1 MKQHVEW
8 SSDLYRLLDSLLGAE
23 SHLFEEAA
31 SEATP
36 PSFRFNCLKHS
47 RSFQDRVLSLENF
60 HYESSPLPGAQQVT
74 RQLRPIG
81 KSLSHFLG
89 HIYIQ
94 DLASMLPPLIL
105 GPRPGDSV
113 LDLCAAPGSKTTQ
126 LAAIM
131 ENKGAIIANDVATRR
146 LKSLVFNLRRT
157 GVTIAAVTKFFGQQV
172 GNLYFECF
180 DRVLIDA
187 PCSALGTIAKSPEV
201 PSWWTPAR
209 SQRLA
214 INQRQLVQ
222 SGLKA
227 LRPGGVLVYSTCT
240 IVPEENER
248 VIDYA
253 LRNFPV
259 VLEKISLP
267 GLQLRPGLT
276 KTSSDSFRRELE
288 NTVRL
293 YPFENPCEGF
303 FIARLRKTDSF
314 GTPRFRRPVSRV
326 HTHCEPNDVD
336 VMNSLNQIV
345 DRFEIPRE
353 AFEKG
358 LVWRDRGLGWSS
370 PELGKL
376 PFFTA
381 PVIAG
386 LPIAHTRGRFT
397 KLTTEGSHLFGSHAR
412 KNVVSLHAT
421 EELEAYVNRGPIS
434 TELSPS
440 RQILVSF
447 EDSVVGHAMVD
458 NGQIFSRI
466 PRIGWRFSLTGKDDG
481 VTTR

>member
-1 MKQHVEW
+1 
-8 SSDLYRLLDSLLGAE
+8 
-23 SHLFEEAA
+23 
-31 SEATP
+31 
-36 PSFRFNCLKHS
+36 
-47 RSFQDRVLSLENF
+47 
-60 HYESSPLPGAQQVT
+60 
-74 RQLRPIG
+74 
-81 KSLSHFLG
+81 
-89 HIYIQ
+89 
-94 DLASMLPPLIL
+94 MLPPLVL
-105 GPRPGDSV
+105 KPRPGDSV

-126 LAAIM
+126 LAALM

-146 LKSLVFNLRRT
+146 LKSLVFNLRRM
-157 GVTIAAVTKFFGQQV
+157 GVTNVAVTKLFGQQV

-187 PCSALGTIAKSPEV
+187 PCSALGTIGKSPEV
-201 PSWWTPAR
+201 PSWWTPAS

-214 INQRQLVQ
+214 ANQRQLIQ

-227 LRPGGVLVYSTCT
+227 LRPGGVLVYATCT
-240 IVPEENER
+240 IDPEENER
-248 VIDYA
+248 VVDYA

-267 GLQLRPGLT
+267 GIQSRPGLT
-276 KTSSDSFRRELE
+276 ETSSDSFCKELE
-288 NTVRL
+288 KTVRI

-303 FIARLRKTDSF
+303 YIARLRKTDSF

-326 HTHCEPNDVD
+326 QPHCDLSDADVA
-336 VMNSLNQIV
+336 NSLNEII
-345 DRFEIPRE
+345 DRFEIPRD

-358 LVWRDRGLGWSS
+358 LIWRDRGLRWSS

-376 PFFTA
+376 PFFEA

-386 LPIAHTRGRFT
+386 LPIAHTRGRYS

-412 KNVVSLHAT
+412 KNVVPLHGT

-434 TELSPS
+434 TEQPPS

-447 EDSVVGHAMVD
+447 EDMIVGHAMVD
-458 NGQIFSRI
+458 NGQLLSRI
-466 PRIGWRFSLTGKDDG
+466 PRIGWRFSLGASCRADSSTSGG
-481 VTTR
+481 W

>member
-1 MKQHVEW
+1 MKQLVEW
-8 SSDLYRLLDSLLGAE
+8 PSDLYRLLDAVLGAE
-23 SHLFEEAA
+23 SRLFEECAC
-31 SEATP
+31 EPPP

-47 RSFQDRVLSLENF
+47 RSFQDEILSLENF
-60 HYESSPLPGAQQVT
+60 QYESSPLPGAQQVT
-74 RQLRPIG
+74 LQPRPIG

-94 DLASMLPPLIL
+94 DLASMLPPLVL
-105 GPRPGDSV
+105 KPRPGDCV

-131 ENKGAIIANDVATRR
+131 ENRGAIIANDVATRR

-157 GVTIAAVTKFFGQQV
+157 GVTIAAVTKFFGQQI
-172 GNLYFECF
+172 GNLYYECF

-187 PCSALGTIAKSPEV
+187 PCSALGTIGKSPEV

-214 INQRQLVQ
+214 ASQRQLIQ

-248 VIDYA
+248 VINYA
-253 LRNFPV
+253 LQNFPV

-267 GLQLRPGLT
+267 GFQLRPGLT
-276 KTSSDSFRRELE
+276 ETSSGSYSKELE
-288 NTVRL
+288 KAVRI

-314 GTPRFRRPVSRV
+314 GTPRHRRPVAGL
-326 HTHCEPNDVD
+326 HTHCEPDDAEV
-336 VMNSLNQIV
+336 VNSLTEIA
-345 DRFEIPRE
+345 DRFEIPRGT
-353 AFEKG
+353 FEEG
-358 LVWRDRGLGWSS
+358 LVWRAAGLGWSS

-376 PFFTA
+376 PFFA
-381 PVIAG
+381 VPVIAG

-397 KLTTEGSHLFGSHAR
+397 KLTTEGSHLFGSQAR
-412 KNVVSLHAT
+412 KNVVSLQGP
-421 EELEAYVNRGPIS
+421 EELEAYTNREPIS

-447 EDSVVGHAMVD
+447 KDSVVGHAIVD
-458 NGQIFSRI
+458 KGQILSRI
-466 PRIGWRFSLTGKDDG
+466 PRIGWRFSLTGKDRG